1 MKKGI
6 FKRYLIF
13 AKAGFQTLIA
23 YRGNVMLWLFGS
35 LLSATLMGLLW
46 WAIYSFSDSGVI
58 GGFTYP
64 QMLLYVIL
72 SAAMFEITMSDSMG
86 MIMSDIRDGLIGMRL
101 MKPISYRLQLMFT
114 SLGIFIGKFI
124 IFGIPTVIVGTLIA
138 VLGFGLTGLVWY
150 NVLLFV
156 PALVLAFLVNEAYD
170 FLFGQLAFRTQATF
184 GINSMSM
191 TISGFLSGRMV
202 PLSVFPQWAQK
213 VLNFTPFPFMMSMPI
228 RLYLGVVSLPDVALS
243 FAIAIA
249 WIIVINIIGKLSYM
263 SSVRKVVVFG
273 G

>member
-6 FKRYLIF
+6 VKRYLIF
-13 AKAGFQTLIA
+13 MKAGFQTLLA
-23 YRGNVMLWLFGS
+23 YRGNVLLWFAGS
-35 LLSATLMGLLW
+35 LLSAVLMGLLW
-46 WAIYSFSDSGVI
+46 WAIYSFSDGGIV

-72 SAAMFEITMSDSMG
+72 SAAMYEITMSNSMG
-86 MIMSDIRDGLIGMRL
+86 EIVDDIHDGQIGMRL
-101 MKPISYRLQLMFT
+101 MKPISYRLQLLFT
-114 SLGIFIGKFI
+114 SFGVYIGKFF
-124 IFGIPTVIVGTLIA
+124 IFGIPTVLVGTLIA
-138 VLGFGLTGLVWY
+138 VYGFGLSGILWY

-156 PALVLAFLVNEAYD
+156 PALTLAFLVNEAYD
-170 FLFGQLAFRTQATF
+170 FLFGQLAFRTQAMF
-184 GINSMSM
+184 GVSSMSE
-191 TISGFLSGRMV
+191 TISGFLSGRMI

-213 VLNFTPFPFMMSMPI
+213 VLSFTPFPFMMSMPI
-228 RLYLGVVSLPDVALS
+228 RLYLGVVALPEVFLS

-249 WIIVINIIGKLSYM
+249 WIVVINVLGKLSFM